1 MTASLCIWLPNAPP
15 PETQSAGRGK
25 TNSCLCLGSY
35 VKKSLAV
42 KPVFVPVS
50 LGATKR
56 TKRPYRNFAQG
67 LYG

>member
-1 MTASLCIWLPNAPP
+1 MTASLCVWLPNTPP
-15 PETQSAGRGK
+15 PEAQSSSRGK
-25 TNSCLCLGSY
+25 TNSCLCF
-35 VKKSLAV
+35 KKSLAV

-56 TKRPYRNFAQG
+56 PYRNFAQG